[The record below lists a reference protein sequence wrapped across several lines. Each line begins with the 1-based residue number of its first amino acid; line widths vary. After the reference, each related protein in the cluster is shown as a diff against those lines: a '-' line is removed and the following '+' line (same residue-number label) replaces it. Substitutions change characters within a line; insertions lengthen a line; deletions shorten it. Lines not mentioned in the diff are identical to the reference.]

1 MFMFE
6 ISSNIKYVYESITK
20 IKIKLLNIILQW
32 FFNVNSFLRFKEMNV
47 MFVKNNIANSANAP
61 RLNEYLQSSIRHDFL
76 NKSDV
81 EMNKLF
87 CKTMIIKYMNI
98 LPIRN
103 NKLFNVLLSFR
114 LIDLYSFW
122 LKITSDFIKIINNRI
137 PMM

>member
-6 ISSNIKYVYESITK
+6 ISSNIKYVYESIIK